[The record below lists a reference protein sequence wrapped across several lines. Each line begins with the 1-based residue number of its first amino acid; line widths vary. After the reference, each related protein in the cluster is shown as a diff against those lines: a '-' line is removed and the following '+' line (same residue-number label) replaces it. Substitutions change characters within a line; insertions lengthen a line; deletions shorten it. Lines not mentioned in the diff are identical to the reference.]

1 MFMRG
6 KPLGY
11 ESLRNDMGELTMT
24 FCTFKLLVILLNA
37 PAALSGGTSM

>member
-1 MFMRG
+1 MKG

-11 ESLRNDMGELTMT
+11 ESPRNDMGELAMT
-24 FCTFKLLVILLNA
+24 FCTFNLSVILLNA